1 MARVSKG
8 GSGAGKRPAL
18 PSAQEATTAL
28 GAAYGLGPRQ
38 TKGIY
43 SLIDTSKVSNP
54 FAGLPTAASVGEF
67 EAISLDT
74 VDVMQYYSPQTQAE
88 AEARNQAG
96 EAAFGAYNRPYID
109 AEGNF
114 VDRSGGRSYYDVDV
128 DTDEIVIPGQK
139 GPQYGESDS
148 PAPLSVIPTSTTNP
162 KRPRT
167 VAAGYDKRRQTL
179 TVVFRDGTFYN
190 YYEVSP
196 VEWQAFKSRV
206 SKGQYIYQ
214 YLDYKSRGPANV
226 NSIPAYA
233 KTALYR
239 VARTSQIHLGGSQ
252 LKSAPRTKAPI
263 KRRPSV
269 PVKTNKAGKRSSY
282 K

>member
-18 PSAQEATTAL
+18 PSAQEAVTAL

-43 SLIDTSKVSNP
+43 SLLDTGAISNP
-54 FAGLPTAASVGEF
+54 FAGMPTAASTGEF
-67 EAISLDT
+67 EAISLDS
-74 VDVMQYYSPQTQAE
+74 VDVMQFYSPQTQAE
-88 AEARNQAG
+88 AEQRNQAG
-96 EAAFGAYNRPYID
+96 EAAFGAYNRPYYD
-109 AEGNF
+109 QEGNF
-114 VDRSGGRSYYDVDV
+114 VDRSGGRSYYDVDT
-128 DTDEIVIPGQK
+128 DTNEVVIPGQK
-139 GPQYGESDS
+139 GPQYGEADA
-148 PAPLSVIPTSTTNP
+148 PAPLSVVPTSTTNP

-214 YLDYKSRGPANV
+214 TLDYKSRGPANV

-233 KTALYR
+233 RTALYR
-239 VARTSQIHLGGSQ
+239 VARTSQINLGGTQ
-252 LKSAPRTKAPI
+252 LRSTNKAKPKRPRTK
-263 KRRPSV
+263 
-269 PVKTNKAGKRSSY
+269 RS
-282 K
+282 